1 MTIPKE
7 ANLIL
12 EKLEENGFQAYVVG
26 GCVRD
31 LIMGKKPKDWD
42 ITTNVKPEEIKKI
55 FPKSFYKNKF
65 GTVTVLTDSKDETL
79 KEIEITTFRKDG
91 KYSDKRHPDE
101 IKYAKTIEEDLSRRD
116 FTVNAMA
123 IKSQKSPVSPSEAG
137 RAKIKDQNLSAS
149 QRMQEEN
156 LKFKIDKN
164 LFLVDPFNGQD
175 DLKNK
180 AIRTVGKAE
189 ERFDEDALRM
199 LRAVRFAT
207 VLSAG
212 WRIEART
219 FKAIQKNAGW
229 IQAISKERI
238 KDELI
243 KIMESV
249 KAAEGIDLLQK
260 TGLLKFILPELEKG
274 VGVSQNKHHIYDIYE
289 HSLRSLKVAAEKN
302 FPLEIKFAALF
313 HDIGKPETKQGEG
326 TDSTFYN
333 HDYIGAKFTA
343 RVLQRLKFP
352 NKFIDK
358 VVSLVRNHMF
368 VSDPERLTEAG
379 ARRLIARVGKENIPD
394 LINLRIA
401 DRLGMGRPKERPYR
415 LRTIEYMIEKVSQDP
430 ISAKMLK
437 IDGNEIMKLLK
448 IEPGPKVGAILDVL
462 LSEIIEDP
470 KKNNKKK
477 LEKRVKELDKEN
489 LEKLREMAK
498 EKIEEKKEEEDL
510 KIREK
515 HWIK

>member
-7 ANLIL
+7 VNLIL
-12 EKLEENGFQAYVVG
+12 EKIQEKGFQAYVVG

-31 LIMGKKPKDWD
+31 LLMEKKPKDWD
-42 ITTNVKPEEIKKI
+42 ITTNAKPEAIKKI
-55 FPKSFYKNKF
+55 FPKSFYENKF
-65 GTVTVLTDSKDETL
+65 GTVTVLTGSKDKTL
-79 KEIEITTFRKDG
+79 TDVEITTFRKDG

-116 FTVNAMA
+116 FTINALA
-123 IKSQKSPVSPSEAG
+123 LNEDN
-137 RAKIKDQNLSAS
+137 KI
-149 QRMQEEN
+149 
-156 LKFKIDKN
+156 I
-164 LFLVDPFNGQD
+164 DPFDGEI
-175 DLKNK
+175 DLKK
-180 AIRTVGKAE
+180 KTIRTVGKAE

-199 LRAVRFAT
+199 LRATRFACT
-207 VLSAG
+207 LDFE
-212 WRIEART
+212 IEAKT

-238 KDELI
+238 RDELM
-243 KIMESV
+243 KIIESQ

-260 TGLLKFILPELEKG
+260 TNLLKYILPELEKG

-289 HSLRSLKVAAEKN
+289 HSLRSLKVAAEKK
-302 FPLEIKFAALF
+302 FSMEIKFAALF

-326 TDSTFYN
+326 PDSTFYN
-333 HDYIGAKFTA
+333 HDYVGAKFTA
-343 RVLQRLKFP
+343 RILQRLKFP

-358 VVSLVRNHMF
+358 VVLLVRNHMF

-437 IDGNEIMKLLK
+437 INGNEIMELLK
-448 IEPGPKVGAILDVL
+448 IKPGPKIGAILDVL
-462 LSEIIEDP
+462 LAEVIEDP
-470 KKNNKKK
+470 KKNDKKK
-477 LEKRVKELDKEN
+477 LEKRVKELDKED
-489 LEKLREMAK
+489 LERLRELAK
-498 EKIEEKKEEEDL
+498 GKIEEKKEEEDL